1 MIKTL
6 FLVLL
11 TTSVSLPVV
20 AQAEYVAVAPAPA
33 PQYGKLS
40 YKTVVAQL
48 PEYAEA
54 QAQIK
59 RVHEQYEAET
69 RRNEAAFQQMYA
81 DFLVGQKNFTKNILE
96 KRQNEL
102 KDAMERGLKFRVEAQ
117 KLVAQAEEEIMAT
130 LYKRVEAAV
139 AQVAQQMKLSLVVN
153 SDERAVLYT
162 PLPLTVDISQQV
174 LEVAQ
179 QRSNP

>member
-6 FLVLL
+6 FLALL
-11 TTSVSLPVV
+11 TTSVALPVV
-20 AQAEYVAVAPAPA
+20 AQTEYVAVAPA

-40 YKTVVAQL
+40 YKAVVTQL

-117 KLVAQAEEEIMAT
+117 KLVAQAEAEIMDV
-130 LYKRVEAAV
+130 LYKRVETAV

-153 SDERAVLYT
+153 VDERAVLYT
-162 PLPLTVDISQQV
+162 PQPLTVDISQQV
-174 LEVAQ
+174 LDVAQ
-179 QRSNP
+179 QRAHP